1 MSIGNLCS
9 RVFLFALC
17 AVLAQLCSA
26 QQPNAES
33 SANLQ
38 GTVPNVRYICS
49 NICKRLSRGNLHE
62 TLSGHSAF
70 LSSERGRQARGA
82 RTATAPD
89 RPMSKQVETRTRSF
103 ASLS

>member
-38 GTVPNVRYICS
+38 GTVPNVR
-49 NICKRLSRGNLHE
+49 
-62 TLSGHSAF
+62 
-70 LSSERGRQARGA
+70 
-82 RTATAPD
+82 
-89 RPMSKQVETRTRSF
+89 
-103 ASLS
+103 